1 MKQLFKAFLLLFV
14 SGAAVAQNKSEADPA
29 TFEKGLQGK
38 NVQLVD
44 VRRPDEFK
52 EGHIKGAVLANW
64 QDDKQFQ
71 AQAAK
76 LDKSKPVYLY
86 CLAGVRGNK
95 AASWLVKNGFTQVV
109 NLEGGIT
116 AWKEAGK
123 PIEAGH

>member
-1 MKQLFKAFLLLFV
+1 MKQLFKAFILLFV
-14 SGAAVAQNKSEADPA
+14 SGTAVAQNKSEADPA
-29 TFEKGLQGK
+29 AFEKGLQAK
-38 NVQLVD
+38 DVQLVD
-44 VRRPDEFK
+44 VRRPEEFK

-64 QDDKQFQ
+64 QDDKHFQ
-71 AQAAK
+71 SQVAK

-95 AASWLVKNGFTQVV
+95 AASWLVKNGFSHVV